1 VLLSGALQVHAAPE
15 DVRATI
21 ASLKEEGTYLRL
33 RGNFAGA
40 DRVSRQLKQT
50 FPGQGIGY
58 TFNLNTLVTKL
69 SWDDQQTRFDKE
81 ILDDAEKTLSICTG
95 QIESNPE
102 DYRAYYHCGQA
113 HFALTY
119 LHALRGNYYRAGTN
133 GSNTIANLEHALKI
147 NPTLTDAKM
156 HLGIAYFYAD
166 NLPAFVKAFSRYL
179 WFIPTGNS
187 SKSLPYIK
195 EVTEQGEFF
204 RDVAKYLYA
213 GLLLKGNDSDRL
225 IGTSLLQELVA
236 SYPENSRFQLRYI
249 SQLGEEGHYAQ
260 SLEVAD
266 VFIATGKQY
275 ARDPVDVDL
284 ARLWIT
290 RAFLELKEAK
300 NAVSAF
306 RKIGRQVS
314 FPSWGNAWFVLTHA
328 QISDLLERRDAARD
342 LYEQVIKM
350 QADYPSSTILTL
362 AREGLKEPFVLTA
375 SSGATLFQ

>member
-1 VLLSGALQVHAAPE
+1 MLSGAIQVHAGPE
-15 DVRATI
+15 DVCAAI
-21 ASLKEEGTYLRL
+21 ASLKEEGTHLRL
-33 RGNFAGA
+33 RGDFSGA

-50 FPGQGIGY
+50 FPEQSIGY
-58 TFNLNTLVTKL
+58 TFNLNTMVTKL
-69 SWDDQQTRFDKE
+69 SWDDQQTYFDKE
-81 ILDDAEKTLSICTG
+81 ILADAEKTLSICSG
-95 QIESNPE
+95 QIESNHE

-113 HFALTY
+113 HFALSY

-133 GSNTIANLEHALKI
+133 GSNAIANLEHALKI

-166 NLPAFVKAFSRYL
+166 NLPTFIKAFSRFL

-204 RDVAKYLYA
+204 KDVAKYLYA
-213 GLLLKGNDSDRL
+213 GLLTRGDDKERLTGTVLLK
-225 IGTSLLQELVA
+225 ELVA

-249 SQLGEEGHYAQ
+249 SQLGVEGHYAQ

-266 VFIATGKQY
+266 VFISTEKQY
-275 ARDPVDVDL
+275 ERDPVDVDL
-284 ARLWIT
+284 ARLWTT

-306 RKIGRQVS
+306 TKIDRQVS
-314 FPSWGNAWFVLTHA
+314 FPSWGKAWFVLTHA
-328 QISDLLERRDAARD
+328 QISDLLERRNAAKG

-350 QADYPSSTILTL
+350 QRDYPSSTILTL

-375 SSGATLFQ
+375 SSGGTLFE